1 MQSVSAADD
10 PKRPREQEC
19 GFDTGLTTKRPR
31 LTMPEDASIAMSNAD
46 PHQRQGSTEFQIDD
60 ETARRIGQMVL
71 VNFKGCTVSN
81 EIRTM
86 IETYY
91 VGNIMLSS
99 NNIQDASQL
108 ANLTKELQKI
118 AQDTGY
124 QYPLM
129 IGIDQENGMISRFGD
144 GIRATHFPGAM
155 TLGATRAQNQAF
167 EVGRATAKE
176 LAAVGINWNF
186 APVLDV
192 VNEQD
197 GTGASV
203 RSFGD
208 DPQNVGRFGQAF
220 SEGLRAGGIAS
231 CAKHFPGTAKEAL
244 STGRTIEELEA
255 TELVPF
261 RRAVSSGLDSVRLSS
276 SLWSDNPED
285 PLYAKFMVHD
295 VLRRQIGYEGVVLGN
310 CTDMP
315 CFREKS
321 NIAQATVGALMT
333 GCDMVMVLHNADTQR
348 RGIEAIYDA
357 VRRNDILRSEIY
369 RASGRIYLLKEHYL
383 NWKMALSPNPQIL
396 SSLMHDHQILAR
408 KVYEAAIT
416 VVRDENCLLPLN
428 HKLSATDTVLL
439 LAPVVRPLHPTPS
452 GEPPTDPF
460 EPLGRA
466 LARRHSRI
474 RHAPY
479 TIQGLT
485 PLHTTLI
492 KRAAAVVFVTV
503 NALQTPQQGYQ
514 IKMAEEVQH
523 MCASK
528 PFVAIAACD
537 PYDLLSARTFG
548 TYLCT
553 YEYSQA
559 ALETAAAV
567 IFGERHAP
575 GALPVG
581 TPGVPVRRQQKQW
594 FVEVWEKRKD
604 LYASADL
611 WKDCLGRKWPLDAS
625 TLSTLLD
632 RPGYSKHF
640 VVRNPVTH
648 ELLGLAA
655 TYTIMLGP
663 NQMIGSLALLMVR
676 PTHRNLGIGLS
687 LHDVAIRHLSLT
699 PGITSIQLGSI
710 FPRLFPGLPVDIPV
724 DDSAWFAHRGW
735 RFEEKYV
742 YDLFMDI
749 DSWAPPE
756 TILGPLEAK
765 GISFSRCTPEQF
777 EALIDFEMKNF
788 GTYPGWVEKYQTLKD
803 TDDIA
808 DAILATSREGILG
821 AALVFSPVSNNQMS
835 KDIPWPKM
843 MGERNGGLA
852 CVSVGRQFRGQGL
865 GLALICASI
874 LELKSRGLK
883 GCFVDWV
890 DLAEFEGTYKQLGF
904 QQWGK
909 YREIWRRI

>member
-1 MQSVSAADD
+1 M
-10 PKRPREQEC
+10 
-19 GFDTGLTTKRPR
+19 
-31 LTMPEDASIAMSNAD
+31 AMINGDSHIRRSS
-46 PHQRQGSTEFQIDD
+46 PEFQLDE
-60 ETARRIGQMVL
+60 ETARRVGQMIL
-71 VNFKGCTVSN
+71 INFDGYTVTN

-86 IETYY
+86 IENYY
-91 VGNIMLSS
+91 VGNIVLSHK
-99 NNIQDASQL
+99 NIRDGPQVAV
-108 ANLTKELQKI
+108 LTKELQTI
-118 AQDTGY
+118 AQAAGY
-124 QYPLM
+124 HFPLM

-155 TLGATRAQNQAF
+155 SLGATRAPNHAF
-167 EVGRATAKE
+167 EIGRATAKE

-192 VNEQD
+192 TSEQD
-197 GTGASV
+197 GTGPSV

-220 SEGLRAGGIAS
+220 SDGLRAGGIAS
-231 CAKHFPGTAKEAL
+231 CAKHFPGTSSKTRRD
-244 STGRTIEELEA
+244 SISMSRTMEELEA
-255 TELVPF
+255 SELVPF

-276 SLWSDNPED
+276 SLWTDHPHD
-285 PLYAKFMVHD
+285 QMYPKYMVHE
-295 VLRRQIGYEGVVLGN
+295 VLRRQIGYEGVVLGS
-310 CTDMP
+310 CTDIP
-315 CFREKS
+315 SFREKS
-321 NIAQATVGALMT
+321 NIAQATLDALKA
-333 GCDMVMVLHNADTQR
+333 GCDMIIVLHNMETQSR
-348 RGIEAIYDA
+348 AIESIYDA
-357 VRRNDILRSEIY
+357 LRREEILRSEIY
-369 RASGRIYLLKEHYL
+369 RASGRISMLKEHYL
-383 NWKMALSPNPQIL
+383 NWKLALSPNPQL
-396 SSLMHDHQILAR
+396 LPSLMHDHQILAR

-416 VVRDENCLLPLN
+416 VVRDDQCLLPLN
-428 HKLSATDTVLL
+428 LKLVPTDTVLL
-439 LAPVVRPLHPTPS
+439 LAPVVRPLHPTPL
-452 GEPPTDPF
+452 GELPTDPF

-466 LARRHSRI
+466 LARRHPRI

-479 TIQGLT
+479 TIQGLA
-485 PLHTTLI
+485 PLHTSLI

-503 NALQTPQQGYQ
+503 NALQTPQQSYQ
-514 IKMAEEVQH
+514 IRMAETVKQ
-523 MCASK
+523 MCGPK
-528 PFVAIAACD
+528 PFVAVAACD
-537 PYDLLSARTFG
+537 PYDLLSIRSFG
-548 TYLCT
+548 TYVCT

-594 FVEVWEKRKD
+594 FVDVWEKRKD

-640 VVRNPVTH
+640 VVRNPVTD

-663 NQMIGSLALLMVR
+663 NQLIGSLALLIVR

-687 LHDVAIRHLSLT
+687 LHDVAIRHLSST

-710 FPRLFPGLPVDIPV
+710 FPRLFPGLPVDIPA
-724 DDSAWFAHRGW
+724 DDSSWFAHRGW

-749 DSWAPPE
+749 DNWSPPE
-756 TILGPLEAK
+756 SILRPLQAK
-765 GISFSRCTPEQF
+765 GVVFSRCTPEQF
-777 EALIDFEMKNF
+777 EALIEFEVKNF
-788 GTYPGWVEKYQTLKD
+788 GSYPGWVEKYQTLKD

-808 DAILATSREGILG
+808 DAVLATSQEGILG

-843 MGERNGGLA
+843 LGERNGGLA
-852 CVSVGRQFRGQGL
+852 CVSVGRDFRGQGL

-874 LELKSRGLK
+874 MELKSRGLK

-890 DLAEFEGTYKQLGF
+890 DWAEFEGTYRQLGF